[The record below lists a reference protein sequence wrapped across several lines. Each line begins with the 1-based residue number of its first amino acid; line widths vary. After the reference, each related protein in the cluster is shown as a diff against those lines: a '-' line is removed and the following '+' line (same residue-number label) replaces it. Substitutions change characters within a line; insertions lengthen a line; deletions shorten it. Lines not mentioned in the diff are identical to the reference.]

1 MNRFDELRSH
11 FQTVRKQFEEADTLE
26 EKQRLVAISQEIIWE
41 AQGQIT
47 EFTRGFQHLRRI
59 ANMK

>member
-11 FQTVRKQFEEADTLE
+11 FQTLREQFEEADTLE
-26 EKQRLVAISQEIIWE
+26 EKQLLVAISQEIIWE

-47 EFTRGFQHLRRI
+47 EFRSGSQHSRRI
-59 ANMK
+59 ADMK